1 MLNPSRAPRYFCKL
15 KLWDAVGIGGHTE
28 GNIPLGWDFQGLP
41 WKSSGQALTSG
52 SAFPRAEVALSG
64 MALSEWDSSLSQEG
78 SYPPQHLAMSIS
90 VAPSL
95 GAVESPGG
103 WGL

>member
-1 MLNPSRAPRYFCKL
+1 MELEVTRRETS
-15 KLWDAVGIGGHTE
+15 LWVGISRGSR
-28 GNIPLGWDFQGLP
+28 GNPQDRLLPLGQ
-41 WKSSGQALTSG
+41 
-52 SAFPRAEVALSG
+52 LSPEQRWLCQG